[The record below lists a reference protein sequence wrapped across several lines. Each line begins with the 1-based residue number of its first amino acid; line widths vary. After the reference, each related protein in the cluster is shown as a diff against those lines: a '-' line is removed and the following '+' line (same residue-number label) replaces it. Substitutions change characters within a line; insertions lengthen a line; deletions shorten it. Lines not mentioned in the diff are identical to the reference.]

1 MTWLPRL
8 PAKCGSVEA
17 IDSTLNLEGRPLPP
31 SLEGIPTSLPR
42 PILTLQGL
50 QATLYVELIQA
61 SLHNP
66 RSGWDT
72 PYSTR
77 PGRPSGSTTLL
88 WVRPL
93 LLKQG
98 SQVWNL
104 RCTADLLWPANRFM
118 PAYAE
123 EFLPLLEQARDP
135 EGSELSARQLLQE
148 FLRQAWER
156 PD

>member
-1 MTWLPRL
+1 MTLLPCL
-8 PAKCGSVEA
+8 PAKCSSIED
-17 IDSTLNLEGRPLPP
+17 IDRGERTLPASLDVNPMPP
-31 SLEGIPTSLPR
+31 PR
-42 PILTLQGL
+42 PILTLQGP

-61 SLHNP
+61 SPHNLG
-66 RSGWDT
+66 SDCGT
-72 PYSTR
+72 
-77 PGRPSGSTTLL
+77 PSGSAAML

-98 SQVWNL
+98 SQAWNL
-104 RCTADLLWPANRFM
+104 HSTSDLLWPATGFV

-123 EFLPLLEQARDP
+123 EVLPLMEQARDP

-156 PD
+156 PSQS

>member
-1 MTWLPRL
+1 
-8 PAKCGSVEA
+8 
-17 IDSTLNLEGRPLPP
+17 PLPP
-31 SLEGIPTSLPR
+31 SLEGIPTSPPR

-61 SLHNP
+61 SPHNP
-66 RSGWDT
+66 GSGWDT
-72 PYSTR
+72 PSCSAE
-77 PGRPSGSTTLL
+77 PPSGSTTLL

-104 RCTADLLWPANRFM
+104 HSTSDLLWPAAGFT

-123 EFLPLLEQARDP
+123 EVLPLMEQARDP

-156 PD
+156 PN